1 MLKLYLRLAATN
13 LRKNRKVYV
22 PYLLACAVS
31 VMLLCIIMTLMVDP
45 SLSTLPGGAP
55 MQSMLGFGSIVV
67 GIFTAIIL
75 FYTNSVL
82 VKQRKREF
90 GLYNILGMEKRHI
103 GRVLL
108 WETVYTALI
117 ALFFGLLTAGIFS
130 KLLQLLLVRILGGE
144 TGFSLNISLQVIGMT
159 AAVFAG
165 LFLLL
170 YLNTLRVIH
179 LSNPAELLRGT
190 NEGEREP
197 KSNWMLA
204 LIGAVCLVSGYIM
217 SFKTQSAM
225 DALTLFFVAVIL
237 VIIGTYLLFTSCSI
251 VFLKALRKNKRYY
264 YKTQHFATVSGM
276 LYRMKRNAA
285 GLASICILST
295 MVLVTVSTTVS
306 LYAGV
311 DDIVNMRCPADIVVE
326 YAAVP
331 EADTLARTQEQ
342 TRKAAAD
349 MGCTV
354 RDEAAYP
361 TLSFVSVKQPDSDS
375 LIVDADTRYIYQ
387 RASGV
392 MLWLTD
398 AAGYASL
405 TGREA
410 HIEPGGALCYTDGV
424 TLGDT
429 VTFLDR
435 TFALTKLD
443 SFPVDS
449 GARTMGVNSVY
460 LVVDNLETIQSIEQ
474 AEKEIYGEAAS
485 TLYYTHQLNL
495 DSTAEQQ
502 LACADAALEAT
513 VVDGVHLAE
522 VKCRETARADA
533 LGFYGAFLFLGL
545 FLGLTFALAT
555 VLIIYYKQISE
566 GYDDHDRFVIMQ
578 QVGMTQDEVRSTIR
592 TQVLTVF
599 FLPLVTAAVHVADA
613 FPMIR
618 YMISAFGLANVRL
631 FIWCTAGTIAVFAVL
646 YTIVYS
652 LTARAYY
659 NIVNE
664 R

>member
-1 MLKLYLRLAATN
+1 MLKLYPRLAATN
-13 LRKNRKVYV
+13 LKKNHKVYL
-22 PYLLACAVS
+22 PYLLACTVS

-45 SLSTLPGGAP
+45 ALGTLRGGAP
-55 MQSMLGFGSIVV
+55 MQEMLGFGSVVV
-67 GIFTAIIL
+67 GIFAAIIL

-103 GRVLL
+103 GRVLF
-108 WETVYTALI
+108 WETLYTALI

-130 KLLQLLLVRILGGE
+130 KLLQLLFVRILGGE

-179 LSNPAELLRGT
+179 LSNPAELLRST
-190 NEGEREP
+190 SEGEREP

-217 SFKTQSAM
+217 SIKTQSAM

-276 LYRMKRNAA
+276 IYRMKRNAA

-311 DDIVNMRCPADIVVE
+311 EDIVNMRCPADIVVE

-331 EADTLARTQEQ
+331 EADTLARTQER
-342 TRKAAAD
+342 TRQAAAD
-349 MGCTV
+349 AGCTL
-354 RDEAAYP
+354 RDEAMYP
-361 TLSFVSVKQPDSDS
+361 TLSFVSVKEADSDS

-387 RASGV
+387 SASGV
-392 MLWLTD
+392 MLWITD

-405 TGREA
+405 TGRET
-410 HIEPGGALCYTDGV
+410 HIEPGGALCCTDGV

-449 GARTMGVNSVY
+449 GARIMGVNSVY
-460 LVVDNLETIQSIEQ
+460 LVVDNLETLQSIEQ
-474 AEKEIYGEAAS
+474 AEREIYGESAS
-485 TLYYTHQLNL
+485 TLHYTHQMNL
-495 DSTAEQQ
+495 DGTAGQK
-502 LACADAALEAT
+502 LACAEAALEAT
-513 VVDGVHLAE
+513 KVNDVQIAE
-522 VKCRETARADA
+522 VECRETARADA
-533 LGFYGAFLFLGL
+533 RGFYGAFLFLGL

-578 QVGMTQDEVRSTIR
+578 QVGMTHDEVRSTIR

-599 FLPLVTAAVHVADA
+599 FLPLVTAAVHVAGA

-618 YMISAFGLANVRL
+618 YMISAFGLANVPR